1 MRNERSTFP
10 APADEFP
17 LRQDVDWIRGEGHEV
32 NDRQNSKHPSDSTED
47 GAAQRQVRLLHARPP
62 PEQVLDAEQDHT
74 QHLDDREG
82 ILERGI
88 SIDGG
93 ICRREDEG
101 DVENDEDEDG
111 ELDGPRHLDERS
123 VTIFHLQAS
132 ATAKHFTVFLH
143 ATHIHAVLE
152 DGVHLGAKREGL
164 KSQRVGRV
172 RTPREGPRPG
182 GRSRRGSPTANL
194 RESGQIAI
202 IFHVVVVLVIPEETQ
217 ITQRTRRRG
226 LVFNHR

>member
-1 MRNERSTFP
+1 MLRAFALRSRRSKHDSEYAERAEHLP
-10 APADEFP
+10 GARGRVP
-17 LRQDVDWIRGEGHEV
+17 LRPDVDWIRGEGHEV

-143 ATHIHAVLE
+143 ATHTLYWRTAYTL
-152 DGVHLGAKREGL
+152 ARN
-164 KSQRVGRV
+164 V
-172 RTPREGPRPG
+172 RG
-182 GRSRRGSPTANL
+182 
-194 RESGQIAI
+194 
-202 IFHVVVVLVIPEETQ
+202 
-217 ITQRTRRRG
+217 
-226 LVFNHR
+226 

>member
-1 MRNERSTFP
+1 MKANKYLLLITLIIGLGAGTAQAQNDLKVPLSDPGSPGKLVLSTVFSEDIVISAYDGNEVIILF
-10 APADEFP
+10 
-17 LRQDVDWIRGEGHEV
+17 
-32 NDRQNSKHPSDSTED
+32 D
-47 GAAQRQVRLLHARPP
+47 G
-62 PEQVLDAEQDHT
+62 
-74 QHLDDREG
+74 
-82 ILERGI
+82 
-88 SIDGG
+88 
-93 ICRREDEG
+93 EDE
-101 DVENDEDEDG
+101 DENDEDEDG

-132 ATAKHFTVFLH
+132 ATAKHFTVSLH

-172 RTPREGPRPG
+172 RTPREVHDRAVGVAG
-182 GRSRRGSPTANL
+182 DVQLQIAL
-194 RESGQIAI
+194 RESGRIAI

-217 ITQRTRRRG
+217 ITQRTRRCG